1 MKNKT
6 KEELMLLHIGS
17 YKNTILEMINNNT
30 NSLVDDDIMSLV
42 RKPPLDSM
50 DVIQNKFLSMAK
62 KNKVIINNDE
72 LIKMVDNYRSQVI
85 KIGEKIKNIRIK
97 GLTKKIESIKIK
109 DNEIIKI
116 NKKDFTSINKEI
128 KKLIKEKVSDA
139 LEKEIISKMELL
151 FSKDVDVIAK
161 DKIIK
166 EMTKYLKKNY
176 LSQLLESLDIKIL
189 VKDTTLINNSK
200 EQAERYIYSLNNSR
214 LLNEID

>member
-151 FSKDVDVIAK
+151 FSKDIDVIAK

-166 EMTKYLKKNY
+166 EMSKYLKKNY

>member
-6 KEELMLLHIGS
+6 KEELILLHIGS

-151 FSKDVDVIAK
+151 FSKDIDVIAK